1 MAIAHRFS
9 GKGGEDKGSGGCGGG
24 KLLEGSDKIAVE
36 LIQHPVGNELFNL
49 PDHSNS
55 SPWTQ
60 NLQLP
65 QNCNRSAVP

>member
-9 GKGGEDKGSGGCGGG
+9 GKGREDKGPCGRAGG
-24 KLLEGSDKIAVE
+24 KPLEGSGKIAVE
-36 LIQHPVGNELFNL
+36 LIQGSAGNELFNL
-49 PDHSNS
+49 PDHSNR